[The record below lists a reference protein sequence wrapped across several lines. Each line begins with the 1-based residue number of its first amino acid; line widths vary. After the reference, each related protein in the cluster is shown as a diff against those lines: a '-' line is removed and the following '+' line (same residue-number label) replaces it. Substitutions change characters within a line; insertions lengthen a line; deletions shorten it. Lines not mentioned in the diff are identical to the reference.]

1 MNILSFIIGFI
12 LGGIIMMVIM
22 CLIQINR
29 INSMEKELLKIRN
42 NK

>member
-12 LGGIIMMVIM
+12 LGGIVMMVIM

-29 INSMEKELLKIRN
+29 INSMEKELLKVRN